1 MNNSLDKQ
9 IDKLFDEIDND
20 KNEYLDPKELSQALQ
35 RLGINPTPTEL

>member
-20 KNEYLDPKELSQALQ
+20 KNEYLDPKELS
-35 RLGINPTPTEL
+35 